1 MNKNIAV
8 IDLFAGPGGLGEGF
22 SSLKV
27 GNNHPFDIKI
37 SVEKEESAH
46 KTLTLRSFYRK
57 FSGKKVPKEY
67 YEYLMD
73 ESLGTNHLSNS
84 YPEEW
89 ESARKE
95 TLYGP
100 KELGNE
106 EHDEI
111 VFSRLKEIKRAHD
124 GPFVVIG
131 GPPCQAYSVMG
142 RVKNNSLKGYTAEDD
157 HRNFLYKEYLKVLAE
172 VQPEVFVME
181 NVRGLVTAKIEGEPI
196 FPKILEDLE
205 CPGAALELSQ
215 GTTIKQ
221 HYYVYSLVKEP
232 STKLFPGEQP
242 KYQNLN
248 DYVIKA
254 EDYGVPQSRHRV
266 ILLGVR
272 KDLALEKQPG
282 TLDLRKK
289 VSVKDIIDD
298 LPNVRSG
305 VSREEDSPESWKKIV
320 QDVGFDLVEKLF
332 TEGNTRLAEKVLNV
346 IDNLSIPQK
355 HRGHKRFL
363 NYNLNS
369 TLENKELASFF
380 LDSSLGGILNHYARG
395 HMRSDLQR
403 YLFCAS
409 YAELNWRDNNPSPTK
424 KEFPRFLAPKHKSW
438 DSGKFSD
445 RFRVQIKNR
454 YATTITSHIGR
465 DGHYF
470 IHYDPKQC
478 RSLTVREAA
487 RIQTFPDNYCF
498 EGNQTQQYVQVGNA
512 VPPYLAKQ
520 IANIVF
526 KIIQ

>member
-1 MNKNIAV
+1 MNKDIAV

-27 GNNHPFDIKI
+27 ENYHPFEIKI

-57 FSGKKVPKEY
+57 FSGKGVPKEY
-67 YEYLMD
+67 YEYLRD
-73 ESLGTNHLSNS
+73 ERLGTSHLSNS

-100 KELGNE
+100 KELGNA
-106 EHDEI
+106 EHDRI
-111 VFSRLKEIKRAHD
+111 VFGRLKEIKRAHD

-142 RVKNNSLKGYTAEDD
+142 RVKNSSLKGYIAEDD
-157 HRNFLYKEYLKVLAE
+157 RRNFLYKEYLKVLAE

-181 NVRGLVTAKIEGEPI
+181 NVRGLVTAKVHGEPI
-196 FPKILEDLE
+196 FPKILKDLE
-205 CPGAALELSQ
+205 CPGAALELTQ
-215 GTTIKQ
+215 GTTTKQ
-221 HYYVYSLVKEP
+221 HYYIYSLVKEP
-232 STKLFPGEQP
+232 DNKLASDNYPN
-242 KYQNLN
+242 YQDLN

-272 KDLALEKQPG
+272 KDLALKKTPRTLVPG
-282 TLDLRKK
+282 RK
-289 VSVKDIIDD
+289 VHVKDVIGD

-305 VSREEDSPESWKKIV
+305 VSKEEDSPESWKKIV
-320 QDVGFDLVEKLF
+320 QEVGFDLAGKLF
-332 TEGNTRLAEKVLNV
+332 SSGRSELAEKVLSVAN
-346 IDNLSIPQK
+346 NLTVPRK
-355 HRGHKRFL
+355 KRGHKRFL
-363 NYNLNS
+363 KYNLNS
-369 TLENKELASFF
+369 SLENEKLANFY

-403 YLFCAS
+403 YMFCAS
-409 YAELNWRDNNPSPTK
+409 YAELNRRDRNPSPTK
-424 KEFPRFLAPKHKSW
+424 SEFPGFLAPKHKSW

-512 VPPYLAKQ
+512 VPPYLARQ
-520 IANIVF
+520 IAGIVF
-526 KIIQ
+526 QLIQ